1 MKIKGI
7 ALAGSLLA
15 LSAAASD
22 DTQGRIRHTEGGAT
36 LQRSSEP
43 GADEAIRN
51 LPFLPGD
58 RVWTDETGRIEF
70 QFGGGSLVRLD
81 ARSKLDFMAAEDER
95 GRGRVVLRLWSGA
108 LYVHVRDE
116 RGAPDFEIE
125 TPAGLVQTNGT
136 AVARIDLAFGETRL
150 SVHEGRA
157 SFDNGVR
164 SVRVEAG
171 ETTLARRGED
181 PTRPQRIDRRDGD
194 EFARWDEARERQA
207 DWASDEARYLPA
219 EVAPFADD
227 LRGNGSWHLETD
239 IGYVWQPRVS
249 AGWRPY
255 QNGRWTW
262 SQYGWTWVPNESWGW
277 APSHY
282 GRWGHSASLG
292 WYWIP
297 GSTWGPAWVTWSVG
311 NDYVGWSPMGWR
323 DRQVTVAPR
332 NLGHAVERGS
342 AWTYARRSDMA
353 ARDLARRRVE
363 LSEPE
368 TRSLRV
374 VEPKT
379 GHVDRSVRV
388 VDGAQPRGESA
399 APRNVQIRPTP
410 GDTIPELRSDPA
422 TTIPFPMVRR
432 KYPSEDERR
441 EREGKDRAQTQR
453 TRFGE
458 SPTAAAES
466 PAPEKSRPADNPSAV
481 RSSPRERTKE
491 PEDQD
496 RDVLRRMFTPLSRT
510 REKEQESRPSPSNEG
525 AAARTRPRETSRE
538 TPPPPPPKA
547 EPRPTPSP
555 RAESEGAVRRK
566 REK

>member
-1 MKIKGI
+1 MRNLGF
-7 ALAGSLLA
+7 ALAAALLA
-15 LSAAASD
+15 FPAAASD
-22 DTQGRIRHTEGGAT
+22 DSQGRIRHTEGGAT

-43 GADEAIRN
+43 GADEAFRN

-70 QFGGGSLVRLD
+70 QFGGGSLVRLGE
-81 ARSKLDFMAAEDER
+81 RSKLDYMASEDDR
-95 GRGRVVLRLWSGA
+95 GRSRVVLRLWSGA
-108 LYVHVRDE
+108 LLLHGRDD

-125 TPAGLVQTNGT
+125 TPAGLVEARGS

-150 SVHEGRA
+150 SVFEGRA

-164 SVRVEAG
+164 SVRLEAG
-171 ETTLARRGED
+171 ESTLARRGED
-181 PTRPQRIDRRDGD
+181 PTRPARFDRRDAD
-194 EFARWDEARERQA
+194 EFARWDEMRERQA

-227 LRGNGSWHLETD
+227 LRGHGSWHLETE

-249 AGWRPY
+249 PGWRPY

-262 SQYGWTWVPNESWGW
+262 SQYGWTWVPNEPWGW

-282 GRWGHSASLG
+282 GRWGNSASLG

-311 NDYVGWSPMGWR
+311 NDYVGWSPLGWR
-323 DRQVTVAPR
+323 DRPVTMGSR
-332 NLGHAVERGS
+332 NLGNAVERGS
-342 AWTYARRSDMA
+342 GSPWTYARRTDMA
-353 ARDLARRRVE
+353 ARDVSRRRVD
-363 LSEPE
+363 LSEQE
-368 TRSLRV
+368 TQSLRV
-374 VEPKT
+374 VEPKS

-388 VDGAQPRGESA
+388 VEGAQPRGESA

-441 EREGKDRAQTQR
+441 EREAKERPSTQR

-458 SPTAAAES
+458 APTAAQES
-466 PAPEKSRPADNPSAV
+466 PAPEKSRPADNASAV
-481 RSSPRERTKE
+481 RSTPRERTKE

-496 RDVLRRMFTPLSRT
+496 KDVLRRMFTPLSRT
-510 REKEQESRPSPSNEG
+510 KDKEPEARPSNEG
-525 AAARTRPRETSRE
+525 AAARSRPRETPRE
-538 TPPPPPPKA
+538 SPAPTKA
-547 EPRPTPSP
+547 EPRATPSP
-555 RAESEGAVRRK
+555 REEGAVRRK
-566 REK
+566 KDPSS